1 MSAPTYSRP
10 FDMAAARAGAP
21 FCGAQGQAVRVLIW
35 DRKHPT
41 HPIIIMEEDGE
52 QEAIAMRANG
62 TTEFGAYTAR
72 ELVML
77 PLGLI
82 DGRPVFVADRI
93 EQRDH
98 HNESWVARDAQPEDR
113 DFSTS
118 RWPAPAKVYPQTQMS
133 DDDLRHAAGMNHNN
147 MTMTLGHL
155 HSAANAALR
164 HAVDTSQ
171 VVDAERSTEAIRK
184 AYADGQAIA
193 YKHEGAARAERDMAI
208 VRATVLACKAR
219 FNTGP
224 LDMYS
229 GENVITRLSG
239 IHPKSAIATVK

>member
-1 MSAPTYSRP
+1 MSAPAHSRP
-10 FDMAAARAGAP
+10 FDLSAARAGAP
-21 FCGAQGQAVRVLIW
+21 FACVNGLTVKIHNWQARGGDHLIFGEIAAQNCDVMAKW
-35 DRKHPT
+35 DSR
-41 HPIIIMEEDGE
+41 
-52 QEAIAMRANG
+52 G
-62 TTEFGAYTAR
+62 TCVSAQMPLD
-72 ELVML
+72 LVML
-77 PLGLI
+77 PLGII
-82 DGRPVFVADRI
+82 DGKPVFVGDDLIDPSGA
-93 EQRDH
+93 
-98 HNESWVARDAQPEDR
+98 VFVPGP
-113 DFSTS
+113 TS
-118 RWPAPAKVYPQTQMS
+118 SGHLAGCTWPAPPNVYPETLMG

-147 MTMTLGHL
+147 MTMTVRHL

-171 VVDAERSTEAIRK
+171 VVDAEQSTEAIRK

-193 YKHEGAARAERDMAI
+193 YKHEGAGRAERDMAI

-239 IHPKSAIATVK
+239 IHPKSVIATVK